1 MTKQDTCLF
10 FAPYRS
16 EKTRRPHP
24 SKPGVCRCRISVPTL
39 PNAYTP
45 NLTPN
50 PIYPKDCNGCP
61 FFVSRKLDF
70 PQPTRQEELP
80 NV

>member
-1 MTKQDTCLF
+1 MTKNETCLF

-24 SKPGVCRCRISVPTL
+24 SRPGVCKATVSFPTL
-39 PNAYTP
+39 PNAYNP
-45 NLTPN
+45 NITPN
-50 PIYPKDCNGCP
+50 PIYPRECKGCP

-70 PQPTRQEELP
+70 PQPTKQDELIP
-80 NV
+80 